1 MTPIPKSG
9 YQLSNRIARA
19 YLDELES
26 LAGKNG
32 LSAALKQAGLAPWVA
47 SPPPDNAERSVDFA
61 EYSSLIAGLEDLYG
75 PRGGRSLARRGGMGA
90 FGRLLT
96 SLDRLQAC
104 LTLPAAAEPPKA
116 KLIKA
121 SVALASGLSETSDID
136 CGAREEADAIA
147 FEVRRCPACWGRTS
161 DVPACA
167 AIAGLLDQ
175 VAHWLFGGEPVAAEE
190 IACIARG
197 DDMCTFRLHLP
208 DQG

>member
-9 YQLSNRIARA
+9 YHLSNRIARA

-47 SPPPDNAERSVDFA
+47 SPPPDDAERNVDFA

-96 SLDRLQAC
+96 SLEPLQAH
-104 LTLPAAAEPPKA
+104 LDLPAGAEPPKG
-116 KLIKA
+116 KLLQGL
-121 SVALASGLSETSDID
+121 VALARGLSETSDIV
-136 CGAREEADAIA
+136 CVAREEADGIV

-175 VAHWLFGGEPVAAEE
+175 VAHWLFAGEPAAAEE

-197 DDMCTFRLHLP
+197 DEMCAFRLPGP